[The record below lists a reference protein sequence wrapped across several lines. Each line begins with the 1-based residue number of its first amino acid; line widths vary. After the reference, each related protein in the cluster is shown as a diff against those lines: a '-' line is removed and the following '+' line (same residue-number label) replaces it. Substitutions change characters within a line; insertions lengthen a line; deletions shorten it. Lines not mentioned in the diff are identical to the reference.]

1 MGILSSVGSCRGL
14 DPLSMDCLR
23 VLSSPVST
31 LAKFTPVT
39 KTFNERIKMFN
50 WNNEFSGIE
59 QTLDFVDGVMETIDN
74 DVEFF
79 EQSVIDIMEG

>member
-1 MGILSSVGSCRGL
+1 
-14 DPLSMDCLR
+14 
-23 VLSSPVST
+23 
-31 LAKFTPVT
+31 
-39 KTFNERIKMFN
+39 MFN
-50 WNNEFSGIE
+50 WSNEFSGIE